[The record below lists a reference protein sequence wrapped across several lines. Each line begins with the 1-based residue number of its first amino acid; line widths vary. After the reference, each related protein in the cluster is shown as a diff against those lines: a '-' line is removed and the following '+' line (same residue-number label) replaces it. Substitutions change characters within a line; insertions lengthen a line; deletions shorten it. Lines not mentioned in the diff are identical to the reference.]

1 MKTRRRPKI
10 DTAGVIRKKAIFKE
24 TIIRILGRI
33 IFFLIA
39 VFVILNLIL
48 LVQKIQ
54 NKPASIFGYKVFVV
68 ISGSME
74 PNIHVG
80 DIVITKNVDAS
91 DIKVGDVITF
101 NNDKYTI
108 THRVIDIIQN
118 EEIYYKTKGDHNSV
132 ADKDLIKYNN
142 IEGVCKFRLEKIGVI
157 FMHSKAIIRAIIIV
171 CILYLIFKIIDRK
184 KEMRLEKINEKDI
197 K

>member
-1 MKTRRRPKI
+1 M
-10 DTAGVIRKKAIFKE
+10 
-24 TIIRILGRI
+24 GRI
-33 IFFLIA
+33 IFFIVA
-39 VFVILNLIL
+39 IVVIFNLIL

-80 DIVITKNVDAS
+80 DIVITKNVDEEN
-91 DIKVGDVITF
+91 IKIGDVITF

-108 THRVIDIIQN
+108 THRVIDIIQGD
-118 EEIYYKTKGDHNSV
+118 EIFYKTKGDHNSV

-142 IEGVCKFRLEKIGVI
+142 IEGLCKFRIEKIGVI
-157 FMHSKAIIRAIIIV
+157 FMHSKSIIRAIIIL
-171 CILYLIFKIIDRK
+171 CIFYLMIKIIERK
-184 KEMRLEKINEKDI
+184 NEMKLEKNNRNIMK
-197 K
+197 

>member
-1 MKTRRRPKI
+1 M
-10 DTAGVIRKKAIFKE
+10 
-24 TIIRILGRI
+24 
-33 IFFLIA
+33 
-39 VFVILNLIL
+39 NLIL

-132 ADKDLIKYNN
+132 ADRDLIKYNN
-142 IEGVCKFRLEKIGVI
+142 IEGVCKFRIEKIGII

-184 KEMRLEKINEKDI
+184 KEMKLEKINENDI

>member
-1 MKTRRRPKI
+1 M
-10 DTAGVIRKKAIFKE
+10 
-24 TIIRILGRI
+24 GRI
-33 IFFLIA
+33 IFFIVA
-39 VFVILNLIL
+39 IVVIFNLIL

-80 DIVITKNVDAS
+80 DIVITKNVDEEN
-91 DIKVGDVITF
+91 IKIGDVITF

-108 THRVIDIIQN
+108 THRVIDIIQDD
-118 EEIYYKTKGDHNSV
+118 EIFYKTKGDHNSV

-142 IEGVCKFRLEKIGVI
+142 IEGVCKFRIEKIGVI
-157 FMHSKAIIRAIIIV
+157 FMHSKSIIRAIIIL
-171 CILYLIFKIIDRK
+171 CIFYLMIKIIERK
-184 KEMRLEKINEKDI
+184 NEMKLEKNNRNIMK
-197 K
+197 

>member
-1 MKTRRRPKI
+1 M
-10 DTAGVIRKKAIFKE
+10 FKE

-33 IFFLIA
+33 IFFIVVL
-39 VFVILNLIL
+39 VVTLNLIL

-80 DIVITKNVDAS
+80 DIVITKNVKACDL
-91 DIKVGDVITF
+91 KVGDIITF

-108 THRVIDIIQN
+108 THRIIDIIQDG
-118 EEIYYKTKGDHNSV
+118 ETYYKTKGDHNSI

-142 IEGVCKFRLEKIGVI
+142 IEGVCKFRLEKIGII
-157 FMHSKAIIRAIIIV
+157 FIHSKDIIRVIIII

-184 KEMRLEKINEKDI
+184 KEMRLEKINKND
-197 K
+197 KV

>member
-1 MKTRRRPKI
+1 M
-10 DTAGVIRKKAIFKE
+10 
-24 TIIRILGRI
+24 GRI
-33 IFFLIA
+33 IFFIVA
-39 VFVILNLIL
+39 IVVIFNLIL

-80 DIVITKNVDAS
+80 DIVITKNVDEEN
-91 DIKVGDVITF
+91 IKIGDVITF

-108 THRVIDIIQN
+108 THRVIDIIQGD
-118 EEIYYKTKGDHNSV
+118 EIFYKTKGDHNSV

-142 IEGVCKFRLEKIGVI
+142 IEGVCKFRIEKIGVI
-157 FMHSKAIIRAIIIV
+157 FMHSKSIIRAIIIL
-171 CILYLIFKIIDRK
+171 CIFYLMIKIIERK
-184 KEMRLEKINEKDI
+184 NEMKLEKNNRNIMK
-197 K
+197 

>member
-1 MKTRRRPKI
+1 M
-10 DTAGVIRKKAIFKE
+10 
-24 TIIRILGRI
+24 GRI
-33 IFFLIA
+33 IFFIVA
-39 VFVILNLIL
+39 IVVIFNLIL

-80 DIVITKNVDAS
+80 DIVITKNVDEEN
-91 DIKVGDVITF
+91 IKIGDVITF

-108 THRVIDIIQN
+108 THRVIDIIQDD
-118 EEIYYKTKGDHNSV
+118 EIFYKTKGDHNSV

-142 IEGVCKFRLEKIGVI
+142 IEGVCKFRIEKIGVI
-157 FMHSKAIIRAIIIV
+157 FMHSKSIIRAIIIL
-171 CILYLIFKIIDRK
+171 CIFYLMIKIIERK
-184 KEMRLEKINEKDI
+184 NEMKLEKNNRDTIE
-197 K
+197 

>member
-1 MKTRRRPKI
+1 M
-10 DTAGVIRKKAIFKE
+10 
-24 TIIRILGRI
+24 
-33 IFFLIA
+33 
-39 VFVILNLIL
+39 NLIL

-142 IEGVCKFRLEKIGVI
+142 IEGVCKFRIEKIGVI

-184 KEMRLEKINEKDI
+184 KEMRLEKINENDI

>member
-1 MKTRRRPKI
+1 M
-10 DTAGVIRKKAIFKE
+10 
-24 TIIRILGRI
+24 
-33 IFFLIA
+33 
-39 VFVILNLIL
+39 NLIL

-142 IEGVCKFRLEKIGVI
+142 IEGVCKFRIEKIGII

-184 KEMRLEKINEKDI
+184 KEMKLEKINENDI

>member
-1 MKTRRRPKI
+1 M
-10 DTAGVIRKKAIFKE
+10 
-24 TIIRILGRI
+24 GRI
-33 IFFLIA
+33 IFFIVA
-39 VFVILNLIL
+39 IVVIFNLIL

-80 DIVITKNVDAS
+80 DIVITKNVDEEN
-91 DIKVGDVITF
+91 IKIGDVITF

-108 THRVIDIIQN
+108 THRVIDIIQDD
-118 EEIYYKTKGDHNSV
+118 EIFYKTKGDHNSV

-142 IEGVCKFRLEKIGVI
+142 IEGDCKFRIEKIGVI
-157 FMHSKAIIRAIIIV
+157 FMAIIIL
-171 CILYLIFKIIDRK
+171 CIFYLMIKIIERK
-184 KEMRLEKINEKDI
+184 NEMKLEKNNRNIMK
-197 K
+197 